1 MAHKFGERID
11 RLLTGVEI
19 EPTAADL
26 LAELKRKL
34 RDLELAQLSA
44 AQTQKVVLAFG
55 VKREGSNMGKL
66 MDQVLAARRAQGV
79 K

>member
-11 RLLTGVEI
+11 RLLQGVEV